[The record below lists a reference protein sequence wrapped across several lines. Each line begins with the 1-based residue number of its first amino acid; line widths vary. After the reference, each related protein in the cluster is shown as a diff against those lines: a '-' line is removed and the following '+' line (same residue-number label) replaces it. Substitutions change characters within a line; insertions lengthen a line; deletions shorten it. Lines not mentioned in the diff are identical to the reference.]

1 MRLTRLRSRFALVAL
16 GGVLV
21 TACVTP
27 RAGGVATPS
36 PTPAPAPAASS
47 GATADAVTPAPSIA
61 PTEAPRDWQ
70 LLDAGADRVP
80 GTSARRAER
89 ELLAGRRPARTVVVA
104 VIDGGIDTAHVDLE
118 GNLWRNPRE
127 VAGNARDDDGNGYVD
142 DTFGWNFLGGA
153 TGENVNWDTLE
164 LTREHVRCTS
174 AGLTRDG
181 AGPGGASSTSAA
193 AVADSTRE
201 RCAGIAEKFQAKRQE
216 LQAMSQQIQMMDGM
230 YARVVRVLEQLV
242 PADSLTVERVT
253 ALTPSAD
260 SVRAARDLFLR
271 MAASGINGQVLKDA
285 REDVE
290 GQLAYGLNPDFNPRR
305 IVGDDPAD
313 GTQRLYGNRDVMG
326 PDAKHGTHVAG
337 IIGAVRDNG
346 GIDGVAG
353 SVQLMMLRAV
363 PNGDEHDKDVANAI
377 RYAVDHGAQ
386 IINMSFG
393 KGFSPQKRLV
403 DEAVKYADSK
413 GVLMIHAAGND
424 GEDLAT
430 AESYPT
436 PEYLDGGRAA
446 NWLEVGASS
455 WKGGGELA
463 APFTN
468 YGKERVDLFAPG
480 VDVLSTVP
488 GGGYARES
496 GTSMA
501 APVVSGVA
509 ALLMSYFPSL
519 TAADVKQLL
528 LETATP
534 YGDTMV
540 ARPGSEGGEKVRF
553 GDLSRTG
560 AIVNAHGAVKA
571 ALARTGSVQ

>member
-1 MRLTRLRSRFALVAL
+1 MLNRSRSRTALIVL
-16 GGVLV
+16 GGVFLS
-21 TACVTP
+21 ACTSA
-27 RAGGVATPS
+27 RTGAGAAT
-36 PTPAPAPAASS
+36 
-47 GATADAVTPAPSIA
+47 VPAPSPATPPPAAPPVTSPAAVAAAPIA
-61 PTEAPRDWQ
+61 EAPRDWQ
-70 LLDAGADRVP
+70 LLDAGADRIP

-89 ELLAGRRPARTVVVA
+89 ELLAGRRPGRTVVVA
-104 VIDGGIDTAHVDLE
+104 VIDGGIDTAHVDLK

-153 TGENVNWDTLE
+153 NGDNVDWDTLE

-174 AGLTRDG
+174 ASG
-181 AGPGGASSTSAA
+181 GGASAATSGPAA
-193 AVADSTRE
+193 TDSSRA
-201 RCAGIAEKFQAKRQE
+201 RCADIAEKFQAKRQE
-216 LQAMSQQIQMMDGM
+216 LQAMSQQIEMMDGM
-230 YARVVRVLEQLV
+230 YSRVARVLGSLI
-242 PADSLTVERVT
+242 PAESLTVERVT
-253 ALTPSAD
+253 ALKPGAD

-271 MAASGINGQVLKDA
+271 MAASGITGQVLKDA
-285 REDVE
+285 REDVQ
-290 GQLAYGLNPDFNPRR
+290 GQLEYGLNPDFNPRR
-305 IVGDDPAD
+305 IVGDDPRD

-326 PDAKHGTHVAG
+326 PDAKHGSHVAG
-337 IIGAVRDNG
+337 IIGAVRDNA
-346 GIDGVAG
+346 GIDGVSGA
-353 SVQLMMLRAV
+353 VQLMMLRAV

-393 KGFSPQKRLV
+393 KGYSPQKRLV

-436 PEYLDGGRAA
+436 PDYLDGGRATH
-446 NWLEVGASS
+446 WLEVGASS
-455 WKGGGELA
+455 WKGGAELA
-463 APFTN
+463 ATFTN

-480 VDVLSTVP
+480 VDILSTVP

-528 LETATP
+528 LETATRH
-534 YGDTMV
+534 GDTMV
-540 ARPGSEGGEKVRF
+540 ARPGSESGEKVRF
-553 GDLSRTG
+553 GELSRTG
-560 AIVNAHGAVKA
+560 GIVNAHAAVKA
-571 ALARTGSVQ
+571 ALARAGNIQ